1 MMTRKESERRLEGAR
16 PVRGMRRLE
25 EVLVMPRAEI
35 EELARR
41 AQDHYHSFEKI
52 KRSGKARR
60 IDAPVDPLRAVQRR
74 IKRALIDPVKLPPR
88 MLGGVKGCSPRMNA
102 QAHVGAPVVLT
113 MDIKDCFPS
122 VSNKQVYRVFAER
135 LGCLPDFASLL
146 TLLTTLNG
154 SLPQGTST
162 STGLANLALLDL
174 YDELDRIAES
184 LSLQFTMWVDDI
196 TFSGDRARE
205 AIEPAVEAC
214 RRHGYS
220 LSASKMRV
228 VHCGRRMEVT
238 GIVVNGDAPG
248 TSRSKREAVRRK
260 ILALGSQGGDIG
272 VELRSIRGHIAQIRS
287 VKRSQAA
294 PLQRLLDAK
303 LGVAVSRGAKTS
315 A

>member
-1 MMTRKESERRLEGAR
+1 MTTRKERERRLEGAC

-35 EELARR
+35 LELARR

-60 IDAPVDPLRAVQRR
+60 IDAPIDPLRAMQRR

-122 VSNKQVYRVFAER
+122 VSNEQVYRVFAKR
-135 LGCLPDFASLL
+135 LGCVPDVARLL
-146 TLLTTLNG
+146 TQLTTLNG
-154 SLPQGTST
+154 CLPQGTST
-162 STGLANLALLDL
+162 STGLANLALMDL

-184 LSLQFTMWVDDI
+184 LGLQFTIWVDDI
-196 TFSGDRARE
+196 TFSGERARE
-205 AIEPAVEAC
+205 AREPAVKAC

-220 LSASKMRV
+220 VSASKVRV
-228 VHCGRRMEVT
+228 MHRGRRMEVT
-238 GIVVNGDAPG
+238 GIVANGDAPS
-248 TSRSKREAVRRK
+248 TSRCKREEVRRK
-260 ILALGSQGGDIG
+260 ILALGSQGSDIG
-272 VELRSIRGHIAQIRS
+272 AELRSIRGHVAQIRS
-287 VKRSQAA
+287 VKQAQA
-294 PLQRLLDAK
+294 VPLQRLLDRK
-303 LGVAVSRGAKTS
+303 LSELEGSVATS